1 LLPQQTIEEQ
11 LSLAHVQAIA
21 AQAGVSM
28 SYFNLDYGFDGTFRS
43 IRRNWGTRLVT
54 QGFGLDFQ
62 LKASINYMT
71 EPEYIVYDLEAKTYN
86 DLVDRQFG
94 NRRIPCVLLLK
105 TLPARP
111 DIWLTATEEALII
124 GGGCYWASLT
134 GSLTTNTKTVRIRI
148 PREQLFSPASLRWM
162 LDQIDNGEWP

>member
-11 LSLAHVQAIA
+11 LSLAHVQAVA

-43 IRRNWGTRLVT
+43 IRRNWGTMLVT

-71 EPEYIVYDLEAKTYN
+71 EPEYIVYDLEA
-86 DLVDRQFG
+86 
-94 NRRIPCVLLLK
+94 
-105 TLPARP
+105 
-111 DIWLTATEEALII
+111 
-124 GGGCYWASLT
+124 
-134 GSLTTNTKTVRIRI
+134 
-148 PREQLFSPASLRWM
+148 M
-162 LDQIDNGEWP
+162 LDQIDNGE